1 MKTSIFLLQTTLFC
15 LLCCATTMRGQT
27 VWGVFPTIDAS
38 IGLNEKNNIGLYHFA
53 AVPLQSI
60 QGDVGAGVLLYY
72 AEQSFN
78 HAFTDNT
85 TLTGA
90 YVYQAENPG
99 TKGVVHEQRGHVQ
112 LKQSFNLGSNEVQL
126 RLRSDNRFIRTS
138 FSDKFQFQH
147 RGRLLAGWS
156 RTFNKWKIY
165 AYEEAF
171 FNTPSSASPYFAENW
186 AALQFNRSISN
197 RSSIEFGPLYIT
209 WKTGPSAW
217 FHQLYGQF
225 TYVVKLR

>member
-217 FHQLYGQF
+217 FHQLYVQF

>member
-1 MKTSIFLLQTTLFC
+1 
-15 LLCCATTMRGQT
+15 MRGQT

-60 QGDVGAGVLLYY
+60 QGDIGAGVLLYY

-99 TKGVVHEQRGHVQ
+99 TKGAVHEQRGHVQ

-165 AYEEAF
+165 AYEEVF
-171 FNTPSSASPYFAENW
+171 FNTPSSARPYYAENW
-186 AALQFNRSISN
+186 AAFQFNRSISN

>member
-1 MKTSIFLLQTTLFC
+1 MRTNVFCLQTTLC
-15 LLCCATTMRGQT
+15 ALLCFATTVRGQT

-38 IGLNEKNNIGLYHFA
+38 IALNEKNNVGLYHFA
-53 AVPLQSI
+53 AIPLQSI
-60 QGDVGAGVLLYY
+60 QGDVDAGVLLYY

-78 HAFTDNT
+78 HSLTDKT
-85 TLTGA
+85 TLSGA

-99 TKGVVHEQRGHVQ
+99 TDAVVHEQRGHAQ

-225 TYVVKLR
+225 TYVAKLR

>member
-99 TKGVVHEQRGHVQ
+99 TKGEVHEQRGHVQ

>member
-1 MKTSIFLLQTTLFC
+1 MKTNIFFLLTTLCC
-15 LLCCATTMRGQT
+15 LLRCATTVRGQT
-27 VWGVFPTIDAS
+27 VWGVFPAIDAS

-60 QGDVGAGVLLYY
+60 QGDIGAGVLLYY

-90 YVYQAENPG
+90 YVYQTENPG
-99 TKGVVHEQRGHVQ
+99 TKGAVHEQRGHVQ
-112 LKQSFNLGSNEVQL
+112 LKQSFNLGSNEVLL

-147 RGRLLAGWS
+147 RGRILAGWS

-165 AYEEAF
+165 AYEEAY
-171 FNTPSSASPYFAENW
+171 FNTPSSARPYYAENW

-209 WKTGPSAW
+209 WKSGPSAW

>member
-1 MKTSIFLLQTTLFC
+1 MLTTLCC
-15 LLCCATTMRGQT
+15 LLCCATTMQGQT

-38 IGLNEKNNIGLYHFA
+38 IGLSEKNNIGLYHFA

-165 AYEEAF
+165 AYEEVF